1 MSSGVLE
8 GASPQSK
15 TGRSKS
21 AGSSL
26 TSGRIDLRTREL
38 RRPLRGGFA
47 WGRVP
52 GIVPPEWSRSGCRL
66 PRREGGV
73 NGSDAEAM
81 STEDSGARHSD
92 TVEQALTTQFKHH
105 TSYTNRYSENALG

>member
-26 TSGRIDLRTREL
+26 TAGRIDLRTREL
-38 RRPLRGGFA
+38 RRPLRDVLLLYIGGLERKEAVTQPVLSKASRRFSTEA
-47 WGRVP
+47 WSYF
-52 GIVPPEWSRSGCRL
+52 IVVRSL
-66 PRREGGV
+66 Y
-73 NGSDAEAM
+73 AEAEIVRR
-81 STEDSGARHSD
+81 SVLLHGAI
-92 TVEQALTTQFKHH
+92 
-105 TSYTNRYSENALG
+105 